1 VYNIY
6 RELEEPK
13 GWKISRRAAEPQRKR
28 GDEAVV
34 GGVSGTLSAARLKT
48 PAAMYGIHSGSYGLA
63 VIAVPRYGGW
73 KSGLGRGTKWAAAYT
88 PLKRGVNERAGTMQD
103 IDRG

>member
-1 VYNIY
+1 
-6 RELEEPK
+6 
-13 GWKISRRAAEPQRKR
+13 
-28 GDEAVV
+28 
-34 GGVSGTLSAARLKT
+34 
-48 PAAMYGIHSGSYGLA
+48 MYGIHSGSYGLA